1 MNNKKQEI
9 KRKKENLH
17 VGGAPEGRQ
26 CHRLARSPA
35 CGDIPKGYAALNEE
49 DFRRTEGPPAVRI
62 PFPVATAYSLGSLL
76 CPSLGGER

>member
-49 DFRRTEGPPAVRI
+49 DLRRTESPSCPDSVPGRNRLFLGFLALPIVR
-62 PFPVATAYSLGSLL
+62 
-76 CPSLGGER
+76 R